1 MPFASRFRIVA
12 AWAIA
17 LCLLT
22 TTLNAQQ
29 KRVTLTPQMLNNE
42 SKIGDADTLVDEQ
55 SLIIGPP
62 AGEPV
67 NHWRIGG
74 QHNKSF
80 PLHVTIDLGAQRK
93 VSDLWLYDTN
103 SKGDV
108 VISAGSPGK
117 WTQVATYDCGKYKT
131 WAQIKID
138 TPTQYLRLSRMSPS
152 ANFSEIAIYE
162 HTDEAWDAIQ
172 KKQQQLADE
181 KRQREAAR
189 QAALEELKKRP
200 LVDLGEPFGKAYL
213 VDQIDCAQPAGDREF
228 AEYPKGASQVRDILG
243 QPTRVIDP
251 VVGEG
256 SYFTYRIGKNKL
268 LQPGSTY
275 ILTVEYPED
284 APRTIIVQNNGNET
298 IRGFHTGP
306 TVGDAFHSK
315 YVDNLNESINT
326 PISGKWETWKQMF
339 HLHDRF
345 PTYKKDHKIRK
356 GHLVHDLNPE
366 DGFNVTI
373 CQYSA
378 RNMPISKGLAVA
390 KISLYAVPDF
400 QQLKATVHLP
410 SMSLPQR
417 RLFWREEMADG
428 VIGAG
433 KKSPVEDRGVTDYL
447 NWYRYKA
454 KRMQFLGMNTFSKD
468 LLEFGACQGW
478 NPIEYGGHDW
488 VYYNNDRKD
497 FWENIV
503 KVMGEHGFDVMP
515 YYEYSGSKGKK
526 GLGFERRARPLN
538 RPDGR
543 FTHIKWIES
552 ANADLTDPDTLTDFC
567 KMLDL
572 TVINHKDKANF
583 AGAWLRPR
591 SQLPISFAD
600 KTIARFNKDTKQSV
614 TREQLIKNKTTYTQ
628 YIKWW
633 ETKRRAFLVQVR
645 DYLRSKGVDDAMVL
659 FTNNASEPGVS
670 FPDWTPRVITDIP
683 QQWDS
688 IVNQAIH
695 QGSNKKTIQ
704 VVTPDHVA
712 KSQMYLNALQA
723 PGADWGGYEVRHAR
737 PANDPYNY
745 VDQKGVMLSYPFNR
759 YYTVNSPDSLN
770 AFNTQTG
777 MAMLRHFSL
786 NENMMFDKSD
796 KNLLG
801 YFIADMEK
809 AGPYCMMAEAMAMA
823 NGNPTIIGYLSG
835 GNYARGFP
843 LYVRNFNL
851 NFMALPALPSKV
863 VSNASSDSKVIVR
876 QIDAGKEGVY
886 CYAVNTNMTD
896 TQATITLPADGKVTA
911 LQTGQPLTTQ
921 GGKITVNMYPY
932 QLISWR
938 IQ

>member
-345 PTYKKDHKIRK
+345 PI
-356 GHLVHDLNPE
+356 
-366 DGFNVTI
+366 
-373 CQYSA
+373 
-378 RNMPISKGLAVA
+378 
-390 KISLYAVPDF
+390 
-400 QQLKATVHLP
+400 
-410 SMSLPQR
+410 
-417 RLFWREEMADG
+417 
-428 VIGAG
+428 
-433 KKSPVEDRGVTDYL
+433 
-447 NWYRYKA
+447 
-454 KRMQFLGMNTFSKD
+454 
-468 LLEFGACQGW
+468 
-478 NPIEYGGHDW
+478 
-488 VYYNNDRKD
+488 
-497 FWENIV
+497 
-503 KVMGEHGFDVMP
+503 
-515 YYEYSGSKGKK
+515 
-526 GLGFERRARPLN
+526 
-538 RPDGR
+538 
-543 FTHIKWIES
+543 
-552 ANADLTDPDTLTDFC
+552 
-567 KMLDL
+567 
-572 TVINHKDKANF
+572 
-583 AGAWLRPR
+583 
-591 SQLPISFAD
+591 
-600 KTIARFNKDTKQSV
+600 
-614 TREQLIKNKTTYTQ
+614 
-628 YIKWW
+628 
-633 ETKRRAFLVQVR
+633 
-645 DYLRSKGVDDAMVL
+645 
-659 FTNNASEPGVS
+659 
-670 FPDWTPRVITDIP
+670 
-683 QQWDS
+683 
-688 IVNQAIH
+688 
-695 QGSNKKTIQ
+695 
-704 VVTPDHVA
+704 
-712 KSQMYLNALQA
+712 
-723 PGADWGGYEVRHAR
+723 
-737 PANDPYNY
+737 
-745 VDQKGVMLSYPFNR
+745 
-759 YYTVNSPDSLN
+759 
-770 AFNTQTG
+770 
-777 MAMLRHFSL
+777 
-786 NENMMFDKSD
+786 
-796 KNLLG
+796 
-801 YFIADMEK
+801 
-809 AGPYCMMAEAMAMA
+809 
-823 NGNPTIIGYLSG
+823 
-835 GNYARGFP
+835 
-843 LYVRNFNL
+843 
-851 NFMALPALPSKV
+851 
-863 VSNASSDSKVIVR
+863 
-876 QIDAGKEGVY
+876 
-886 CYAVNTNMTD
+886 
-896 TQATITLPADGKVTA
+896 
-911 LQTGQPLTTQ
+911 
-921 GGKITVNMYPY
+921 
-932 QLISWR
+932 
-938 IQ
+938 